1 MKRWITLLLVC
12 LLLTAL
18 ACADTQTASE
28 PQPVPAVTAPGE
40 RDVKLTL
47 PLGNRSDV
55 AASLA
60 AYTADFSAADGK
72 ALFFS
77 VQSSDEAVAE
87 GLLKDDGTLFV
98 IAHGAG
104 EAKLTVSAATAAG
117 ERADATV
124 SVKVSDARRTLV
136 LIVIGALAVLLLVL
150 LGKPVKKEP
159 ETPTV
164 IVESE
169 ETPVPDEPQKQSRAN
184 E

>member
-18 ACADTQTASE
+18 ACAETQTASE
-28 PQPVPAVTAPGE
+28 PSPVPAVIAPGE

-55 AASLA
+55 ATALT
-60 AYTADFSAADGK
+60 AYTAGFSAAVGK
-72 ALFFS
+72 KLSFT
-77 VQSSDEAVAE
+77 VQSSDETIAE
-87 GLLKDDGTLFV
+87 GVLRDDGTLFV

-136 LIVIGALAVLLLVL
+136 LIVIGGLAVLLLVL
-150 LGKPVKKEP
+150 LGRPVKKEP

-164 IVESE
+164 IVESGE
-169 ETPVPDEPQKQSRAN
+169 APVPSEPQK
-184 E
+184 